1 MADFDYIGKKPDEY
15 VLSLQKVIDKN
26 ILLPDNKNS
35 FSVGEV
41 TINNDITVE
50 VPENATFTVL

>member
-50 VPENATFTVL
+50 VPENSTFTVL

>member
-50 VPENATFTVL
+50 IPENSTFTVL